1 MQGSSLADIS
11 FERRSRR
18 GEVMMNRKFV
28 AILVTAFL
36 MLGAGWVQAAPEK
49 EPAKKQEPIKIGAL
63 FALSGPA
70 AAIGMPTKLVAEM
83 VVAKINKEG
92 GINGRP
98 LELVIGDT
106 ESDAAKAATI
116 AKKFIYQDKVAAIIG
131 PTRTDSGMAVKK
143 IVEEAGMPTFMTVG
157 GDPVIMGGEK
167 LGSFK
172 YVFKSPQRSSI
183 AVKKL
188 YSYLK
193 SKDIKTIGLLTATDG
208 FGKDGLTW
216 LEKLAPEYGL
226 EIVAKESFG
235 PQDTDM
241 TAQLTKIKNAKPQ
254 AIICWTIGPAGA
266 IVSKNKAQL
275 GVDIPL
281 FQCHGLPDPKYI
293 ELAGKA
299 AEGDRMP
306 STKLMAVD
314 ELPDSDPQK
323 PVIKE
328 FIHLYKD
335 VYHYDKQFPI
345 NTHSGYAW
353 DAIMI
358 VADGMK
364 KAGTD
369 PAKLRDAIEQTKGYV
384 GVSGI
389 YNITPED
396 HNGLGEDSM
405 VIVQVK
411 DGKFVLA
418 K

>member
-1 MQGSSLADIS
+1 MKRQL
-11 FERRSRR
+11 
-18 GEVMMNRKFV
+18 M
-28 AILVTAFL
+28 AILVAFF
-36 MLGAGWVQAAPEK
+36 MVWGMGSAQAAK
-49 EPAKKQEPIKIGAL
+49 DKEPIKIGAF

-70 AAIGMPTKLVAEM
+70 ASIGTPTKLVAEM

-98 LELVIGDT
+98 IELVIGDT
-106 ESDAAKAATI
+106 ESDEAKAATI
-116 AKKFIYQDKVAAIIG
+116 AKKFIHQDKVAAIIG
-131 PTRTDSGMAVKK
+131 PTRTDTGMAVKK

-167 LGSFK
+167 FGSFK
-172 YVFKSPQRSSI
+172 YVFKSPQRSSV
-183 AVKKL
+183 AVKRL

-193 SKDIKTIGLLTATDG
+193 DKNMKTIGLLTATDG
-208 FGKDGLTW
+208 FGKDGLQW
-216 LEKLAPEYGL
+216 LEQLAPEFGL
-226 EIVAKESFG
+226 QIVAKESFG
-235 PQDTDM
+235 PKDTDM
-241 TAQLTKIKNAKPQ
+241 TAQLTNIKNAKPQ
-254 AIICWTIGPAGA
+254 AIIVWTIGPAGA

-275 GVDIPL
+275 GIDIPL

-306 STKLMAVD
+306 ATKLMAVD
-314 ELPDSDPQK
+314 ELPDTDPQK

-328 FIHLYKD
+328 FIRLYKD

-358 VADGMK
+358 VAEAMK

-389 YNITPED
+389 YNLTPED
-396 HNGLGEDSM
+396 HNGLGVDSM

>member
-1 MQGSSLADIS
+1 
-11 FERRSRR
+11 
-18 GEVMMNRKFV
+18 MNRKFV
-28 AILVTAFL
+28 AILVATIL
-36 MLGAGWVQAAPEK
+36 VLGAGWAQAATEK
-49 EPAKKQEPIKIGAL
+49 EPAKGKEPIKIGAL

-167 LGSFK
+167 FGSYNF
-172 YVFKSPQRSSI
+172 VFKSPKRSSI
-183 AVKKL
+183 AVKRL
-188 YSYLK
+188 FSYLK
-193 SKDIKTIGLLTATDG
+193 SKDIKTIGLITATDG
-208 FGKDGLTW
+208 FGKDGLHW
-216 LEKLAPEYGL
+216 LEKLAPEYGF

-314 ELPDSDPQK
+314 ELPDTDPQK

-369 PAKLRDAIEQTKGYV
+369 PAKLKDAIEQTKGYI

-389 YNITPED
+389 YNLTPED